1 MIYPDYMSAE
11 DIVQFEQE
19 LAEWSAQEELS
30 AAREREFLANN
41 PVDVS
46 EELYSPYWGA

>member
-1 MIYPDYMSAE
+1 MSAE